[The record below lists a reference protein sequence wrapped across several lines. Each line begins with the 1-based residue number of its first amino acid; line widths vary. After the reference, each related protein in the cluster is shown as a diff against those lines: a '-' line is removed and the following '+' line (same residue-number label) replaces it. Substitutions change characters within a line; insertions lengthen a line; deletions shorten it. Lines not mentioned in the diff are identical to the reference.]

1 MDRDDVHKL
10 SKEEFARLMFNA
22 QVHYYK
28 GLLRVG
34 AFWLMVGYLLGSW
47 RLG

>member
-1 MDRDDVHKL
+1 MDVRKL
-10 SKEEFARLMFNA
+10 SKEEFAVLMARAEFA
-22 QVHYYK
+22 YVK
-28 GLLRVG
+28 KMVGIG